1 MQQIGRNCAVSKI
14 GGEKKE
20 KKKKLEQQSRKKEGG
35 ERDGQVTPTS
45 TRTGWLRIFGLD
57 MHFTVSHLASS
68 GRPCLVVGGGK
79 QATQDLLGGGAQKR

>member
-45 TRTGWLRIFGLD
+45 TRIQ
-57 MHFTVSHLASS
+57 
-68 GRPCLVVGGGK
+68 GGSEYS
-79 QATQDLLGGGAQKR
+79 A